1 MKLNKNENEQVTNT
15 TENRFTCKRNY
26 VAEYE
31 EQHGDFRDEVNQ
43 QHFHGYKKMVQVNK
57 DFFRLFLCPDS
68 SYFTWSPDMRKSKL
82 KLC

>member
-43 QHFHGYKKMVQVNK
+43 QHFHGYKKKVPGEQ
-57 DFFRLFLCPDS
+57 RLFPTLSVPRLLLLHLV
-68 SYFTWSPDMRKSKL
+68 TG
-82 KLC
+82 